1 MYKKNFFSVDWVP
14 PSEKASR
21 HTGLFILARTNH
33 LAGTQQGFTCYY
45 GVNRFF
51 DFFANDMSML
61 EFQPKIILTP
71 NDTLMLSMLGKFR
84 TLYTGGISLHDLTIG
99 GPSKKLFFYP

>member
-1 MYKKNFFSVDWVP
+1 
-14 PSEKASR
+14 
-21 HTGLFILARTNH
+21 
-33 LAGTQQGFTCYY
+33 
-45 GVNRFF
+45 
-51 DFFANDMSML
+51 MSML

-84 TLYTGGISLHDLTIG
+84 TLYEGISLHDLTIG